1 MISGTSM
8 QAMVVRAFG
17 APLVAEARPSPA
29 PGAEEILVQVAACGV
44 CATDLKVLHGRLP
57 GVPLP
62 VIPGHE
68 IAGRVA
74 AVGAGVST
82 VRVGDRVALY
92 HRITCGAC
100 PHCRAGRENLCG
112 SRQGRLGIERDGGF
126 ATHVVAP
133 ARNAC
138 RLPDA
143 VSWEAGAII
152 PGAMAGPYRALKHLA
167 GVRAGEWVAVI
178 GAGGLGLHAI
188 QFVRALGGRAIAVD
202 VEDARLALAADL
214 GAELTVNSRTTA
226 PEAAVRAVV
235 PEGAAVVAQVVGG
248 KAVGP
253 AMEEAMR
260 LVARGGR
267 IVLLGYEKGQA
278 FTVDSAWCVNNE
290 VAILGALSY
299 TWRDL
304 ADVAELVG
312 AGTVRPIVAAT
323 RPLAEANAALAD
335 VERGAASGRI
345 VLVPPHED

>member
-1 MISGTSM
+1 MKADGGVE
-8 QAMVVRAFG
+8 AMVVRAFG
-17 APLVAEARPSPA
+17 GPLVAEARPPLA
-29 PGAEEILVQVAACGV
+29 PGAGEILVQVGACGV
-44 CATDLKVLHGRLP
+44 CATDLKVVHGRLP

-62 VIPGHE
+62 VVPGHE

-74 AVGAGVST
+74 AVGPGVT
-82 VRVGDRVALY
+82 EVRVGDRVALY

-112 SRQGRLGIERDGGF
+112 SRQDRLGIERDGGF

-133 ARNAC
+133 GRNAC
-138 RLPDA
+138 RLPDG

-167 GVRAGEWVAVI
+167 GVQPGEWVAVI
-178 GAGGLGLHAI
+178 GAGGLGLHAV
-188 QFVRALGGRAIAVD
+188 QFVRALGGRAIAID
-202 VEDARLALAADL
+202 VEDVRLALAASL
-214 GAELTVNSRTTA
+214 GAEVTVHSAKTQA
-226 PEAAVRAVV
+226 EAAVRAAA
-235 PEGAAVVAQVVGG
+235 PGGPAVVAQAVGG

-253 AMEEAMR
+253 ATEEAMR

-267 IVLLGYEKGQA
+267 IVLLGYDKGQA

-299 TWRDL
+299 PWRDL
-304 ADVAELVG
+304 ADVADLVA

-323 RPLAEANAALAD
+323 RPLAEANEALAD
-335 VERGAASGRI
+335 VERGAAPGRL
-345 VLVPPHED
+345 VLIP